1 MTYLDFDRLVRELSR
16 LSNTSVPCYNVI
28 RDMFD
33 AIDVQHDAVID
44 ENEWKN
50 TFGGIF

>member
-16 LSNTSVPCYNVI
+16 LSNTPVPCYNVI

-33 AIDVQHDAVID
+33 AVDI
-44 ENEWKN
+44 
-50 TFGGIF
+50 